1 MKRIVKFETFINES
15 KEGSKKPKSE
25 YFTKRIPVTKLDLEN
40 ICDNLGLPFE
50 KVKFL
55 SAGSFGNAY
64 KVGDKVLKISLD
76 KTEAKS
82 VYDLLQ
88 RDQNESVIKYYDV
101 SRYRLGKGFVYVIVM
116 DYATPLVKHITKIK
130 NEDITEFLECC
141 VDIFFE
147 SWGKIESQEDFEERI
162 QQEYDFDVLPKMA
175 VQLVGKLWTLYD
187 NLKDEF
193 DDCPDIH
200 IYNIGIKEDG
210 ELVMFDYNS
219 LEVVRKFDQPRIID

>member
-1 MKRIVKFETFINES
+1 MRHIAKFETFINES
-15 KEGSKKPKSE
+15 KESSKKPKSE
-25 YFTKRIPVTKLDLEN
+25 YFTKRIPITKLDLEH

-50 KVKFL
+50 KLKFL

-88 RDQNESVIKYYDV
+88 TGQSDAVIKYYDI
-101 SRYRLGKGFVYVIVM
+101 SRYKLGKGFVYVIVM

-130 NEDITEFLECC
+130 DEDITEFLETC

-147 SWGKIESQEDFEERI
+147 SWGKIESEEDFEERI
-162 QQEYDFDVLPKMA
+162 QQEYSFDDLPKMA

-187 NLKDEF
+187 TLKHEF
-193 DDCPDIH
+193 KECPDIH
-200 IYNIGIKEDG
+200 IHNIGIKEDG

-219 LEVVRKFDQPRIID
+219 LETVRKFDQPRIID